1 MKRYLLCWKCDGT
14 EEVYYTQEEQSGR
27 INTLE
32 NQGYEL
38 WEDFWIR
45 VEFV

>member
-1 MKRYLLCWKCDGT
+1 MKKYILCWKCDGT
-14 EEVYYTQEEQSGR
+14 EEVCDTREEQSGR

>member
-14 EEVYYTQEEQSGR
+14 AEVYDTQEEQSGR

-32 NQGYEL
+32 HQGYEL
-38 WEDFWIR
+38 WDAFWIR